1 MKNIRKQM
9 TAMILASTLA
19 LNMCPAAFAAESTQ
33 QPQLFAYSLNADD
46 VPSPRM
52 KYIDVISAG
61 IMKKSLGRA
70 VCTGTVMMDPAYDCE
85 FEMVLQRSKD
95 GETWSDEKTWTATN
109 PDRNGEINVLEKSY
123 YMTLGNYY
131 RLSNTVKVYSKSG
144 KWLETAGKYSNIVK
158 Y

>member
-1 MKNIRKQM
+1 MKNIRRQV
-9 TAMILASTLA
+9 TAAILASALA
-19 LNMCPAAFAAESTQ
+19 VNICPAAFAAESTQ

-46 VPSPRM
+46 EPSPRM
-52 KYIDVISAG
+52 KYIDVISSG

-70 VCTGTVMMDPAYDCE
+70 VCTGTALVDPAYDCE
-85 FEMVLQRSKD
+85 ITLLLQRSKD
-95 GETWSDEKTWTATN
+95 GEKWIDEKTWTEMN
-109 PDRNGEINVLEKSY
+109 PNRADESNCLEKSY

-131 RLSNTVKVYSKSG
+131 RLSTTVKVYSSSG